1 MFVRNVSIRLKPN
14 TLSEFT
20 RIFEKEV
27 IPMLRKQSGFRDE
40 IAFAVPG
47 ELDVVAISLWD
58 TKEYAEAY
66 KTAGYPEVLKILDKV
81 LDGTPKVQ
89 VSDVISSTIHKPAA
103 VAAWDGASSIAR
115 GYLRHP
121 FFWSQDTFTRG
132 CASEAAFGLRC
143 RGLRLRALQ
152 VKGGLKMKTEWA
164 FLAGLGV
171 GAVAGLV
178 AGLMVAPQSGKDT
191 QELLA
196 GKLRGGLDQV
206 ASTGKKVRA
215 QVKDLANRGK
225 ENVAEAIDAGQ
236 EAYRASGTEG

>member
-58 TKEYAEAY
+58 TKDYAEAY
-66 KTAGYPEVLKILDKV
+66 NTAGYPEERKILDKV

-103 VAAWDGASSIAR
+103 VAA
-115 GYLRHP
+115 
-121 FFWSQDTFTRG
+121 
-132 CASEAAFGLRC
+132 
-143 RGLRLRALQ
+143 
-152 VKGGLKMKTEWA
+152 
-164 FLAGLGV
+164 
-171 GAVAGLV
+171 
-178 AGLMVAPQSGKDT
+178 
-191 QELLA
+191 
-196 GKLRGGLDQV
+196 
-206 ASTGKKVRA
+206 
-215 QVKDLANRGK
+215 
-225 ENVAEAIDAGQ
+225 
-236 EAYRASGTEG
+236 